1 LNKKWV
7 PLAIVIVLG
16 LVLFAVNKWLPED
29 KKKPKTTTDSPD
41 SHRADPSSEVNRNRG
56 FDRRVSYIEYTR
68 HAKCRM
74 QCRQISQAEVEE
86 IMKGGIINYK
96 KSDVNDRPCPTYA
109 LEGITQDDQKVRI
122 VFAQCDLKTKVV
134 TCIDLNTDWE
144 CHCPGDKE

>member
-1 LNKKWV
+1 M

-16 LVLFAVNKWLPED
+16 LLLFAVNKWMPGD
-29 KKKPKTTTDSPD
+29 KAKPKTITDRTD
-41 SHRADPSSEVNRNRG
+41 KKDPSSAINRNRG
-56 FDRRVSYIEYTR
+56 FDRRVSFIEYTQ

-86 IMKGGIINYK
+86 IMKDGTINYK

-134 TCIDLNTDWE
+134 TCIDLSVPIAIGRE
-144 CHCPGDKE
+144 CDCPVMIHTK